1 MTQLD
6 QLCCSTSF
14 FCCSAVVIKERVVV
28 FAFRYIL
35 RSITLLGELVVYQTK
50 FTSLLSWGDTI
61 QADETWHSRQCRHTW
76 GGGRTDQTHQWERP
90 LGTGIRWKFHMNQP
104 CTPSCLW
111 SRASCRRHLM

>member
-35 RSITLLGELVVYQTK
+35 RSITLLGELVVDQSK
-50 FTSLLSWGDTI
+50 FTSLFSWGDTI
-61 QADETWHSRQCRHTW
+61 QADEK
-76 GGGRTDQTHQWERP
+76 
-90 LGTGIRWKFHMNQP
+90 LGTVVSVGILGVGVVLTKLISRRG
-104 CTPSCLW
+104 LW
-111 SRASCRRHLM
+111 ALESAGSFI